1 MSEQDARTKNF
12 AFNYQSDIFNQK
24 APVKAEYN
32 YSHKGFQ
39 PNSSNK
45 TSSNFLSWEDHKQPS
60 SNQKINPI
68 KRNENIE
75 QTKPK
80 VHQNFES
87 KLYSTEPKQKIENEH
102 EIELKKKELE
112 QEEKMKEYEKKS
124 KIDKDNY
131 ELTILRNQNK
141 TELEENELKKYLEQQ
156 EKKIENEKKQE
167 LLKNQY
173 SLEERF
179 MEQQIDA
186 QQDEMLLQM
195 MAANMMVNNQMNN
208 SNHY

>member
-45 TSSNFLSWEDHKQPS
+45 TSSNFLSWEDHEQPS

-87 KLYSTEPKQKIENEH
+87 KLYSTEPKQNTDNNRGQKETLFLGDYKGEEYKINR
-102 EIELKKKELE
+102 KK
-112 QEEKMKEYEKKS
+112 
-124 KIDKDNY
+124 
-131 ELTILRNQNK
+131 
-141 TELEENELKKYLEQQ
+141 
-156 EKKIENEKKQE
+156 
-167 LLKNQY
+167 
-173 SLEERF
+173 
-179 MEQQIDA
+179 
-186 QQDEMLLQM
+186 
-195 MAANMMVNNQMNN
+195 NN
-208 SNHY
+208 